1 MPWDLVS
8 VAGVESAV
16 GFARFVL
23 VRSPLGSVSEAEA
36 LLLLREYRRFRESCS
51 AEFFDEDEQR
61 SWEGVGCDVVVPE
74 SWDALAAELSSCVQ
88 TLDSAERSAVDAK
101 LRTLRGRRS
110 YGRRLLSFSPAWE
123 AFRLNGVYEDLYV
136 AMRRDGAVV
145 SVPRRGLNARRCR
158 DAVSRWLERS
168 GPVPFE
174 ADPAPRW
181 FPGTRSGPQEP
192 SQSLTEGLPSVNAAE
207 ASVNAAEASESDG
220 SEDRR
225 KRSAAA
231 VWGALADDGVAL
243 VGWDSAQCK
252 RIKLSCMRSK
262 RDADTVY
269 CWSRELGKGW
279 RCDDLGVGVHILARK
294 GLSATRLEKSRP

>member
-16 GFARFVL
+16 GFARFAL
-23 VRSPLGSVSEAEA
+23 VRSPEGALSEAEA

-51 AEFFDEDEQR
+51 VEFFDEDEQR
-61 SWEGVGCDVVVPE
+61 CWEGVGCDVVVPD

-88 TLDSAERSAVDAK
+88 TLDSAERSAVDAT

-110 YGRRLLSFSPAWE
+110 YGRRLLSFRPAWE
-123 AFRLNGVYEDLYV
+123 AFRLNGVYEELYA

-145 SVPRRGLNARRCR
+145 WVPRRSLNARRCR

-168 GPVPFE
+168 DPVPFE

-181 FPGTRSGPQEP
+181 LPGTRSGPQEP

-207 ASVNAAEASESDG
+207 ASESDG
-220 SEDRR
+220 LEDRR
-225 KRSAAA
+225 KRTAAA
-231 VWGALADDGVAL
+231 VWGALVDDGVAL
-243 VGWDSAQCK
+243 VGWDSSAQRK
-252 RIKLSCMRSK
+252 RIKLSCLRSK

-279 RCDDLGVGVHILARK
+279 HCDDLEAGVHILARK
-294 GLSATRLEKSRP
+294 GL